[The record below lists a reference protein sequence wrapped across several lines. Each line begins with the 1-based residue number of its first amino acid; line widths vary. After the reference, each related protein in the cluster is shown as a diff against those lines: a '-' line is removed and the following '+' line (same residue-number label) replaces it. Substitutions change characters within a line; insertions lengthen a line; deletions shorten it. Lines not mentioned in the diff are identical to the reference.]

1 LSNSFCNEQLLTL
14 HFRINLCFLLYDMAI
29 RIFFLFLIFNSSSL
43 LNGQGRVVFNEPDKV
58 KTAINNFIQK
68 NKANSIIRG
77 WRIQILSTT
86 DRKEMENTR
95 SRFIS
100 MRPSMPNSWKHI
112 SPYYQIRVGA
122 YRTKEE
128 MQQVLYELK
137 RDFPAAIGVQDEIQK
152 FDLINF

>member
-1 LSNSFCNEQLLTL
+1 MKLLL
-14 HFRINLCFLLYDMAI
+14 
-29 RIFFLFLIFNSSSL
+29 IFFTMIFAHQL
-43 LNGQGRVVFNEPDKV
+43 MGQGRVVFSEPDKV
-58 KTAINNFIQK
+58 KMALNTFIMK
-68 NKANSIIRG
+68 NKANSTIKG

-95 SRFIS
+95 SRFMAS
-100 MRPSMPNSWKHI
+100 HPTMPNNWKHI

-137 RDFPAAIGVQDEIQK
+137 REYPASIGVQDDIEK
-152 FDLINF
+152 YDLINF

>member
-1 LSNSFCNEQLLTL
+1 L
-14 HFRINLCFLLYDMAI
+14 
-29 RIFFLFLIFNSSSL
+29 FLFLNISFQL
-43 LNGQGRVVFNEPDKV
+43 VGQGRFIFNEPDKV

-68 NKANSIIRG
+68 KKANTTLKG

-128 MQQVLYELK
+128 MQPVLYELK
-137 RDFPAAIGVQDEIQK
+137 RDFPAAIAVQDEIQK